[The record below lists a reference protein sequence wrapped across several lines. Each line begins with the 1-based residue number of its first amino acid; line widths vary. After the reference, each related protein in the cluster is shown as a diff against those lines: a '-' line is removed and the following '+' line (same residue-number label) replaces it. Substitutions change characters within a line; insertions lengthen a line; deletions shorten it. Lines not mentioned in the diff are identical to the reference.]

1 MPRLAQKKITVNSS
15 TWTAVT
21 PTIYTQR
28 LSIGNIVS
36 GANDIN
42 RRIDSADAETEILI
56 PTGTWYVWDLKT
68 HQMFESGVVA
78 CYLKSVSGSFDV
90 VVEYIA

>member
-15 TWTAVT
+15 TWTSVT

-28 LSIGNIVS
+28 LSIGNISS
-36 GANDIN
+36 GANDIL
-42 RRIDSADAETEILI
+42 RRIDSADAETEIRI
-56 PTGTWYVWDLKT
+56 PAGTWYVWDLKT

-78 CYLKSVSGSFDV
+78 CSLKSVTGSFDV
-90 VVEYIA
+90 IAEYIT